1 MANEIKKNNNNRN
14 VFLSMKIQFVLLN
27 NIKIKTVEINNID
40 KLIAK
45 LPNSIDI
52 GNAKNK

>member
-1 MANEIKKNNNNRN
+1 MANDIKKNNNNRS

-27 NIKIKTVEINNID
+27 NIEIKIVEINNID

-52 GNAKNK
+52 GNTKNK

>member
-27 NIKIKTVEINNID
+27 NIKIKIVEINNID

-52 GNAKNK
+52 GNTKNK

>member
-1 MANEIKKNNNNRN
+1 MANDIKKNNNNRN
-14 VFLSMKIQFVLLN
+14 AFLSTKIQFVLLN
-27 NIKIKTVEINNID
+27 NIKIKIVEINNID

-52 GNAKNK
+52 GNTKNK

>member
-1 MANEIKKNNNNRN
+1 MANDIKKNNNNRN

-27 NIKIKTVEINNID
+27 NIEIKIVEINNID

-45 LPNSIDI
+45 LPNIIEI
-52 GNAKNK
+52 GNTKNK

>member
-1 MANEIKKNNNNRN
+1 MANDIKKNNNNRS

-27 NIKIKTVEINNID
+27 NIEINIVEINNID

-52 GNAKNK
+52 GNTKNK